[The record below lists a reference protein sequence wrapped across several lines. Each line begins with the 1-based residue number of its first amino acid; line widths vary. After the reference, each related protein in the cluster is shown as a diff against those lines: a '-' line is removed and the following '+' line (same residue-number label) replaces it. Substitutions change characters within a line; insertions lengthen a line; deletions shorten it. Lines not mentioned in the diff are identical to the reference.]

1 MSSRNPKTKMFYEE
15 IFPSSIWVRK
25 IYNCP
30 SSISPPFL
38 SWCLSLILG
47 RLFLVGEVSRG
58 QAKFQEPCV
67 LRIVFHFGPPDMEVT
82 VPHSRGTD
90 SPTT

>member
-1 MSSRNPKTKMFYEE
+1 MKKY
-15 IFPSSIWVRK
+15 FPVQSGLEKSIIVPLLFPL
-25 IYNCP
+25 P
-30 SSISPPFL
+30 SFPGV
-38 SWCLSLILG
+38 SLILG
-47 RLFLVGEVSRG
+47 RLFLAGEVSRG